1 MKALRNI
8 FFLFFVFQRIWAF
21 ADYPDVNES
30 SLLIKSQ
37 SSSNSTNEGN
47 NRVDSLPIKGIANTG
62 NERDEEAYES
72 YINNDQNVS
81 LETKIP
87 GGDPEVIDLNNS
99 LSANDVPISK
109 SLEIK
114 ETNDSEIKK
123 EKQVLGE
130 GDKNVSLTEIVKEAF
145 PDPERLDAVN
155 INELKSEITQLRKNL
170 SSGDLKESNSNS
182 NLEFILLV
190 LWVPLVGWLLY
201 QQRGKKDDKLVIK
214 RLENS
219 IEIINQQFSKLPALE
234 DIKILISNR
243 EKSDD
248 TQTSEISETPQSSE
262 IDSLHAKLDETLRSF
277 STLKKT
283 LDEKDRDIRQL
294 RKGID
299 AEIYKGMIKK
309 FIRLEEVFH
318 QEIDA
323 LSEDETKTKE
333 VLSDM
338 CEILQDTFFDC
349 GVEEFSPEV
358 GESIIDA
365 FGTSDNYERIKI
377 DDSSLHLQIA
387 EVKRSGYFLNS
398 ANGRECL
405 KKSEVKV
412 FINMKNG
419 EDK

>member
-1 MKALRNI
+1 L
-8 FFLFFVFQRIWAF
+8 
-21 ADYPDVNES
+21 
-30 SLLIKSQ
+30 
-37 SSSNSTNEGN
+37 
-47 NRVDSLPIKGIANTG
+47 
-62 NERDEEAYES
+62 
-72 YINNDQNVS
+72 
-81 LETKIP
+81 
-87 GGDPEVIDLNNS
+87 
-99 LSANDVPISK
+99 
-109 SLEIK
+109 
-114 ETNDSEIKK
+114 
-123 EKQVLGE
+123 
-130 GDKNVSLTEIVKEAF
+130 
-145 PDPERLDAVN
+145 
-155 INELKSEITQLRKNL
+155 
-170 SSGDLKESNSNS
+170 
-182 NLEFILLV
+182 
-190 LWVPLVGWLLY
+190 LLY
-201 QQRGKKDDKLVIK
+201 QQRGKKHDKLAIK

-219 IEIINQQFSKLPALE
+219 VEIINQQFSKLPVLE
-234 DIKILISNR
+234 DFKILLSNTG
-243 EKSDD
+243 KSDD